1 VWKGGDAVT
10 REGRAGRRRSPARAA
25 QVDQPGSAIDVYVD
39 RLGAILARKAAGI
52 AELQRRLDGFAEQLR
67 AEEALSRSVGA
78 RRA

>member
-1 VWKGGDAVT
+1 VT

-25 QVDQPGSAIDVYVD
+25 QV
-39 RLGAILARKAAGI
+39 GAILARKAAGI